1 MINHRNF
8 SRIFSIMFV
17 ITLVAIIASWAFYAY
32 VGYNLITD
40 PEGAGEVVGKF
51 INGVKK

>member
-8 SRIFSIMFV
+8 SKIFNIMFV
-17 ITLVAIIASWAFYAY
+17 ITLIGILASWAFYAY
-32 VGYNLITD
+32 IGYNLISD
-40 PEGAGEVVGKF
+40 PEGAGEAVGKF